1 MTKDLNEYCDKL
13 DDEIEEQ
20 EENLEEQ
27 LEEKI
32 AAEDIQTARK
42 LDYTLESPEERKQ
55 LVELIINET
64 PPEQLTNRYLEILAD
79 YMIFAMT
86 KEEKKKKYI
95 VTDNRAVTIN
105 KRETSFEGLISKF
118 ENGEDGIYNMIA
130 NDKNIIFTP
139 KISITQQD
147 IDEIPALRSLREAI
161 EQVEKAEKTAR
172 GKKKFLLKKQLIEM
186 RQDQYVIKN
195 AYRKPI
201 YCVNA
206 LKSFGKLDLS
216 EEIKF
221 DENHEAYSTGMIS
234 LFNPKHISAL
244 LCHYV
249 KLKEQVWGNFS
260 SDAYYL
266 MEDLDVLI
274 EKTLKDKY
282 PLYFDLVVGK
292 IDGKSN
298 LEIQTDLQ
306 IKHGIKHSVEYISSL
321 WRNKIPK
328 LLAEQ
333 EQEDYLI
340 WHYTMVERGKWKR
353 CSRCGEVKLA
363 HNKFFS
369 KNKTSKDGFYS
380 ICKACRN
387 RKTAENKAKKDA
399 EKLQKKQ

>member
-1 MTKDLNEYCDKL
+1 MAKPAK
-13 DDEIEEQ
+13 
-20 EENLEEQ
+20 NL
-27 LEEKI
+27 I
-32 AAEDIQTARK
+32 
-42 LDYTLESPEERKQ
+42 ERKK
-55 LVELIINET
+55 ELIDA
-64 PPEQLTNRYLEILAD
+64 QGYLSESE
-79 YMIFAMT
+79 
-86 KEEKKKKYI
+86 KEKAKK
-95 VTDNRAVTIN
+95 
-105 KRETSFEGLISKF
+105 E
-118 ENGEDGIYNMIA
+118 
-130 NDKNIIFTP
+130 
-139 KISITQQD
+139 
-147 IDEIPALRSLREAI
+147 
-161 EQVEKAEKTAR
+161 VEKAEKVAR

-221 DENHEAYSTGMIS
+221 NENNEAYSTGMIS

-249 KLKEQVWGNFS
+249 KLKEQVWGNFA

-266 MEDLDVLI
+266 MEDLDNLI
-274 EKTLKDKY
+274 EKTLKDKH
-282 PLYFDLVVGK
+282 PLYYDLVIGK

-298 LEIQTDLQ
+298 LEIQTELQ

-340 WHYTMVERGKWKR
+340 WHYTMVERGKWKK

-387 RKTAENKAKKDA
+387 KKTAENKKKA
-399 EKLQKKQ
+399 SK

>member
-1 MTKDLNEYCDKL
+1 MTKELNEYCGNVDE
-13 DDEIEEQ
+13 DDTEQ
-20 EENLEEQ
+20 EDNLEEQ
-27 LEEKI
+27 IEEKI
-32 AAEDIQTARK
+32 AEASIQTARK

-95 VTDNRAVTIN
+95 ITDNRSVTIN

-147 IDEIPALRSLREAI
+147 IDEIPPLRDLRKAI
-161 EQVEKAEKTAR
+161 EEVEKAEKIAR

-221 DENHEAYSTGMIS
+221 NENNEAYSTGMIS

-249 KLKEQVWGNFS
+249 KLKEQVWGNFT

-266 MEDLDVLI
+266 MEDLDNLI
-274 EKTLKDKY
+274 EKTLKDKH
-282 PLYFDLVVGK
+282 PLYYDLVIGK

-298 LEIQTDLQ
+298 LEIQTELQ

-340 WHYTMVERGKWKR
+340 WHYTMVERGKWKK

-387 RKTAENKAKKDA
+387 KKTAENKKKA
-399 EKLQKKQ
+399 SK